1 MTVPLWVFAV
11 EASALAEAL
20 DELADSLDALADSL
34 AALAEALDALAD
46 SLAALAEA
54 LDAEALD
61 EAADEEL
68 ELPQDA
74 RASIDNAR
82 AKAHAIARRRVRLI
96 MVLLIEQSLPNL

>member
-1 MTVPLWVFAV
+1 MA
-11 EASALAEAL
+11 AALAELAAL
-20 DELADSLDALADSL
+20 EALAALADSL
-34 AALAEALDALAD
+34 AALAD
-46 SLAALAEA
+46 A

-68 ELPQDA
+68 ELPQAA

>member
-11 EASALAEAL
+11 AASALAEA
-20 DELADSLDALADSL
+20 LDALADSL
-34 AALAEALDALAD
+34 AALAEALDALVDALD
-46 SLAALAEA
+46 ALAEA

-68 ELPQDA
+68 ELPQAA

-96 MVLLIEQSLPNL
+96 MVLFIAIIPP